1 MFYFTVDVGPII
13 IREINVWNGIICWG
27 IHKIQLSNDIG
38 KVYRYLTE
46 SGIYENLNLKLLTD
60 LDLNKMGGE

>member
-1 MFYFTVDVGPII
+1 MFYFTVDVGSII

-46 SGIYENLNLKLLTD
+46 SGIHKWKFKSEIID
-60 LDLNKMGGE
+60 RFGFE